1 MKVSHLSQFVFT
13 NSVHPVRVCLKSS
26 SLQLCINIWGIRLNL
41 KEKNLHLISG
51 SGNVPN
57 HGSTSFSY
65 TTIWTVISDNCRLGR
80 ENLTYTYIMH
90 PGLRSAYLAFAEQ
103 LRVMV
108 TQIGCVAAP
117 RSNFLLTAPADRAT
131 ILDQLS
137 QRILIKNKIRP
148 DFRFGFFEGGKM
160 L

>member
-1 MKVSHLSQFVFT
+1 M
-13 NSVHPVRVCLKSS
+13 
-26 SLQLCINIWGIRLNL
+26 
-41 KEKNLHLISG
+41 
-51 SGNVPN
+51 PN

-117 RSNFLLTAPADRAT
+117 RSNFLLTAPADRAA

-160 L
+160 LWEPLLSRPPSTMTSSLRNKRTLRRSDTWIKYLASFPHHGYRPRRLPW